1 MARPLRNFAGYP
13 TLLSSSIFRKPCMSQ
28 SKLFEP
34 FKLGRITLPNRL
46 VMAPLTRNRAVP
58 PGMVPSP
65 LAVEY
70 YGQRASAGLLVPE
83 ASQVSQQG
91 QGYQD
96 TPCICSKEQVAGW
109 RKVTDRVHERGGR
122 IFIQTWHV
130 GRISHT
136 LLQPGGGKPV
146 APSAIRAKGK
156 TFVNGTFTEISE
168 PRALELSEIPGI
180 IDDFKRGAA
189 NALAAGF
196 DGVEIHGANGYLLDQ
211 FAKDGTNKRTDAYG
225 GAIENRARLMLEV
238 SNVVAQ
244 EVGADRTGIR
254 ISPVTPA
261 NDVSD
266 SNPQPL
272 FDYIVDGLEAL
283 KLTYIHVIEGATGGP
298 RDIAPFDYASLRNRF
313 KRAYIANNG
322 YDFEL
327 ANMQLAAGSADLI
340 AFGKPFISNPD
351 LVERLKKGAAL
362 NEWDKA
368 TFYGGGAKGYTD
380 YPTLKA
386 TEAAE

>member
-1 MARPLRNFAGYP
+1 
-13 TLLSSSIFRKPCMSQ
+13 MSQ
-28 SKLFEP
+28 PNKLLEP
-34 FKLGRITLPNRL
+34 YKLGPLTLPNRL

-70 YGQRASAGLLVPE
+70 YGQRASAGLLITE

-96 TPCICSKEQVAGW
+96 TPGIYSKEQVAGW

-122 IFIQTWHV
+122 IFIQIWHV

-136 LLQPGGGKPV
+136 SLQPGGGTPV

-168 PRALELSEIPGI
+168 PRALAVEEIPGI
-180 IDDFKRGAA
+180 IEDFKRGTA
-189 NALAAGF
+189 NALEAGF

-225 GAIENRARLMLEV
+225 GGIENRAKLMLEV
-238 SNVVAQ
+238 SKAVAA
-244 EVGADRTGIR
+244 EAGTERTGIR

-272 FDYIVDGLEAL
+272 FDYIVDGLNAL
-283 KLTYIHVIEGATGGP
+283 KLAYIHVIEGATGGP
-298 RDIAPFDYASLRNRF
+298 RDIAPFDYASLRKRF
-313 KRAYIANNG
+313 KQAYVANNG

-327 ANMQLAAGSADLI
+327 ATKVLESGAADLI

-351 LVERLKKGAAL
+351 LVERLKKGAPL

-380 YPTLKA
+380 YPTLEA
-386 TEAAE
+386 VEAAE

>member
-1 MARPLRNFAGYP
+1 MA
-13 TLLSSSIFRKPCMSQ
+13 T

-34 FKLGRITLPNRL
+34 YKLGPITLSNRT
-46 VMAPLTRNRAVP
+46 VMAPLTRNRAVA
-58 PGMVPSP
+58 GLVPNP

-70 YGQRASAGLLVPE
+70 YGQRASAGLLVTE

-96 TPCICSKEQVAGW
+96 TPGIYSKEQIAGW
-109 RKVTDRVHERGGR
+109 RKVTDRVHERGGH
-122 IFIQTWHV
+122 IFIQLWHV

-136 LLQPGGGKPV
+136 SLQPNNGAPV
-146 APSAIRAKGK
+146 APSAVRAKTK
-156 TFVNGTFTEISE
+156 TFVGGTFADVSE

-180 IDDFKRGAA
+180 IDSFKRGAA
-189 NALAAGF
+189 NALEAGF

-225 GAIENRARLMLEV
+225 GSIENRAKLMLEV
-238 SNVVAQ
+238 AKAVSA
-244 EVGADRTGIR
+244 EAGAARTGIR

-272 FDYIVDGLEAL
+272 FDHIVDGLNAE
-283 KLTYIHVIEGATGGP
+283 KLVYIHVIEGATGGP
-298 RDIAPFDYASLRNRF
+298 RDVAPFDYASLRKRF
-313 KRAYIANNG
+313 DGTYIANNG
-322 YDFEL
+322 YDLEL
-327 ANMQLAAGSADLI
+327 ANKVLAANEADLI
-340 AFGKPFISNPD
+340 AFGKLFISNPD
-351 LVERLKKGAAL
+351 LVERLKSGAPL
-362 NEWDKA
+362 NTPDKA

-380 YPTLKA
+380 YPALDRLD
-386 TEAAE
+386 AAQ